1 MLCASL
7 VAAWLGSANSGH
19 AAAPY
24 LIDEVGRYPFEDLGW
39 AEDVM
44 LTSETPSAE
53 LTFRLPDGA
62 EQGGDLWYGVYL
74 SYEWIGNPGEVGDYA
89 FLRGRWNGSAFYQL
103 KVKRVTDLDEGFQWS
118 MADVY
123 NGASVGYEVG
133 SRFAGASSNVAQMSS
148 IEPGLNELRIS
159 LGLLDA
165 SNKGLVVLVRKDSA
179 VVVSSWRPALLRPLV
194 KSSIDGDRVSITV
207 KGENQGW
214 ATPKLESHGSRYLR

>member
-1 MLCASL
+1 MSCA
-7 VAAWLGSANSGH
+7 V
-19 AAAPY
+19 
-24 LIDEVGRYPFEDLGW
+24 
-39 AEDVM
+39 
-44 LTSETPSAE
+44 
-53 LTFRLPDGA
+53 
-62 EQGGDLWYGVYL
+62 
-74 SYEWIGNPGEVGDYA
+74 
-89 FLRGRWNGSAFYQL
+89 
-103 KVKRVTDLDEGFQWS
+103 VKRVTDLDEGFQWS

-133 SRFAGASSNVAQMSS
+133 SRFAGASSNVAQVSS

-214 ATPKLESHGSRYLR
+214 ATSKLDATARVTYADGAHQTHSWSADSVGPLAEFRTEETFLLDANPESTGAMVTVVDTRDDG